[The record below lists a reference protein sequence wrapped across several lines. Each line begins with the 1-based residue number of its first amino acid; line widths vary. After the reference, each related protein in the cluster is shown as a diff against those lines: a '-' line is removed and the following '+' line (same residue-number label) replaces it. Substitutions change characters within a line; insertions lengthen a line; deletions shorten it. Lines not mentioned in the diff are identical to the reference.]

1 MNAERN
7 MLELYPEGETP
18 DPTPNSNVIDAGT
31 FDSSDPAPSTEE
43 TTALAVTDTNELPPG
58 IYRNLDPSVVAKRD
72 ASGRFLKC
80 SAAIESE
87 EKTAAFNRG
96 FMDSLQTVLS
106 SSVEALDEPSQT
118 AVEAAICLDHCRF
131 AEHLGFS
138 VLLLLPHPW
147 PVATACLA
155 MIAKRETS
163 EPPGLRAG

>member
-31 FDSSDPAPSTEE
+31 FDSSDPAPSAEE

-87 EKTAAFNRG
+87 EKTAAFSRG

-106 SSVEALDEPSQT
+106 PRLKHWTNPHKQQWRQ
-118 AVEAAICLDHCRF
+118 RF
-131 AEHLGFS
+131 AWITADLPSTWDLVFS
-138 VLLLLPHPW
+138 CYCHTHGRSRRLVL
-147 PVATACLA
+147 
-155 MIAKRETS
+155 R
-163 EPPGLRAG
+163 